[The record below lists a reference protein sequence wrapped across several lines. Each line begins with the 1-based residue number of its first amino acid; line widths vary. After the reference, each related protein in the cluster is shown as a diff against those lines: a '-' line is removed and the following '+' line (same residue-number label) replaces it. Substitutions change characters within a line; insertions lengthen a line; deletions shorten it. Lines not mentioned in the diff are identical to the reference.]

1 MEDSGFL
8 ELPELSVGAARGTQQ
23 SQIQPKGVSVH
34 GGGKLDPRS
43 LILLTFFT
51 NIIAINS
58 SATWLILL
66 CIITTALFSLC
77 ALPWRLFMWWAG
89 FELLCVICAF
99 VPPVIAPSHVS
110 VAVGVSA
117 FWFMKFNITTAFGI
131 MFFTA
136 ITPHQVSAVL
146 TRLRVPV
153 FIYVPIMVMY
163 RFFPIAR
170 DELSSIQEAMVLRGL
185 QPGLRAMILH
195 PLRHLEL
202 ILIPFLLSATRIVD
216 ELSAA
221 ALLKAVGVGKSAE
234 RAPRTTIIPTRF
246 TRYDAL
252 AIGLCIVLVA
262 AKGAQL
268 WMS

>member
-1 MEDSGFL
+1 MEGSGFL

-23 SQIQPKGVSVH
+23 SQIQPEGVSVH

-77 ALPWRLFMWWAG
+77 ALPWRFFMGWAG

-117 FWFMKFNITTAFGI
+117 FWFMKFNITAGI
-131 MFFTA
+131 R
-136 ITPHQVSAVL
+136 PY
-146 TRLRVPV
+146 V
-153 FIYVPIMVMY
+153 FYCHHPAPGIGCSYPLACSRIY
-163 RFFPIAR
+163 
-170 DELSSIQEAMVLRGL
+170 
-185 QPGLRAMILH
+185 LRANYGH
-195 PLRHLEL
+195 VQVFPHSSR
-202 ILIPFLLSATRIVD
+202 
-216 ELSAA
+216 
-221 ALLKAVGVGKSAE
+221 
-234 RAPRTTIIPTRF
+234 
-246 TRYDAL
+246 
-252 AIGLCIVLVA
+252 
-262 AKGAQL
+262 
-268 WMS
+268 